1 LLLSACANKTNQD
14 TPVPATAASK
24 GVHALKTAA
33 DLDILLQEIGDDKYV
48 LLGEA
53 SHGTH
58 EYYTWRAEITKR
70 LVEEKGFNIIA
81 VEGDWPDAFQ
91 VNQYIKGR
99 QPAADAREVLKSF
112 NRWPT
117 WMWANEEIAG
127 LAEWLKTYNSRQ
139 GARQAG
145 FYGLD
150 VYSLWKSME
159 VVMAYLDKTDP
170 AAAQKARA
178 AYQCF
183 ASYNKDEQ
191 AYATAT
197 ARNPNLCASELSEM
211 LSAVQAS
218 IQAKGSNEETFNIE
232 QNALAAVNAQR
243 YYHAMVR
250 SSTESWN
257 IRDRHMMQTINRLM
271 QLHGPDAKIIV
282 WEHNTHIGDARAT
295 DMAAE
300 GMVNVGQ
307 LVREQHGADQTYIV
321 GFGSYQGSVIA
332 GSAWEAPMQKMNV
345 PPAQPNSWEALMH
358 GIAPADK
365 IIITREWRD
374 DPEMM
379 KIRGNRAIGVVY
391 NPGRE
396 QGNYVPT
403 RLPDRYDAFL
413 FIDKTQALKPLN
425 VPSGKQ
431 NRVAGTNAL
440 SVLLPLY

>member
-1 LLLSACANKTNQD
+1 VYIHLSNT
-14 TPVPATAASK
+14 
-24 GVHALKTAA
+24 A
-33 DLDILLQEIGDDKYV
+33 DLDVLMQEIGDARYV

-58 EYYTWRAEITKR
+58 EYYTWRAEISKR
-70 LVEEKGFNIIA
+70 LIEEKGFTIIA
-81 VEGDWPDAFQ
+81 VEGDWPDAYQ
-91 VNQYIKGR
+91 VNQYIKG
-99 QPAADAREVLKSF
+99 QHAAANAKEVLQNF

-127 LAEWLKTYNSRQ
+127 LTEWLKTYNSGQ
-139 GARQAG
+139 GARQVG

-150 VYSLWKSME
+150 VYSLWESME
-159 VVMAYLDKTDP
+159 AVMAYLDQTDP

-183 ASYNKDEQ
+183 ASFNKDEQ

-197 ARNPNLCASELSEM
+197 MRNTELCAAELSSM

-218 IQAKGSNEETFNIE
+218 IQAKGMSEETFNVE

-250 SSTESWN
+250 SSTNSWN
-257 IRDRHMMQTINRLM
+257 IRDQHMTQTINRLM
-271 QLHGPDAKIIV
+271 QLHGPEAKIIV
-282 WEHNTHIGDARAT
+282 WEHNTHVGDARAT

-307 LVREQHGADQTYIV
+307 LVREQHQAEGVYIV

-332 GSAWEAPMQKMNV
+332 GSAWEAPMQRMNV
-345 PPAQPNSWEALMH
+345 PPAQPQSWEALMH
-358 GIAPADK
+358 AITPADK
-365 IIITREWRD
+365 IIITKEWRD
-374 DPEMM
+374 DPELM
-379 KIRGNRAIGVVY
+379 KTRGNRAIGVVY
-391 NPGRE
+391 DPKRE

-403 RLPDRYDAFL
+403 QLADRYDAFL

-425 VPSGKQ
+425 LPSGRK
-431 NRVAGTNAL
+431 NNMAGKNAFSML
-440 SVLLPLY
+440 VPH